1 MFRIRTYIA
10 LVSAAILLP
19 VAVFSAIAL
28 DMLRDG
34 ERDAALQAL
43 TESARA
49 TQQIVDREL
58 AGIVGALEVLATS
71 PHLENGNLESFY
83 QQAKLL
89 KREESWTVLL
99 DENAQQLVNT
109 SVQFGEPL
117 PAGANPNLLQQV
129 LASQKPLASDLFVGP
144 INNKLVTT
152 LYVPVPAHGGKR
164 YALLQT
170 FTTEFFAPMVSR
182 RSALL
187 GWMVVILDRQG
198 RFIARSQRPQETVGQ
213 TARPE
218 LVQAALTSP
227 TGLIRHPTLEGNE
240 IYGAF
245 THSEVSGWTVGVAA
259 PVESIEATA
268 GRAVRVASG
277 GLLLAVLFALVA
289 ATFAARRLARGV
301 TRATRAATTLASGA
315 VPRLVSC
322 KILEF
327 DQLHTALVDASVVLA
342 SEKES
347 RIKAEAERERLLLD
361 ESRGRLRA
369 EAENMGKDQFLAML
383 AHELRNPLAAIK
395 GAITLSERVGYGTP
409 QFAEACTV
417 INRQTEHLT
426 HLVDDLLDVSRMVNG
441 HIKLDMQPL
450 ELGKLAR
457 DCLASLRVT
466 GRTSSHQV
474 RMTTEPVW
482 VMGDSTRLEQ
492 IVNNLLVNAFKFT
505 PPNGSVELVVCGTA
519 TEAVLT
525 VKDSGMGISAELM
538 PHIFEVFVQGAPSP
552 NRAQGGLGLGL
563 ALVKQLTSL
572 HGGTVSSESAGPGQ
586 GSAFTLRLP
595 RIEAPVEVPSL
606 DAVASVHP
614 HGWRILL
621 IEDNDDARRMLSR
634 LLAMEGHEVLEA
646 STGAEGLQAAS
657 RQSPDLAVV
666 DIGLPDMTGYEVA
679 RRLRMDPAT
688 GTMGLIAMTGYGQ
701 EQDRKNALEASFDY
715 HLVKPVDIDRLL
727 DVIDLCGDAALKR
740 QGRNPGLDAPG

>member
-1 MFRIRTYIA
+1 MLKIRTYLA

-71 PHLENGNLESFY
+71 PHLENGNLEAFY
-83 QQAKLL
+83 QQAMLL

-99 DENAQQLVNT
+99 DENAQQLINT
-109 SVQFGEPL
+109 AVRFGEVL
-117 PAGANPNLLQQV
+117 PAGANPNLLRQV
-129 LASQKPLASDLFVGP
+129 LATQKPLASDLFVGP

-198 RFIARSQRPQETVGQ
+198 RFIARSQRPRETVGQ

-218 LVQAALTSP
+218 LVQAALTST
-227 TGLIRHPTLEGNE
+227 TGLIRHPSLEGNE

-277 GLLLAVLFALVA
+277 GLLLAVLFALAA

-322 KILEF
+322 KVLEF

-369 EAENMGKDQFLAML
+369 EADNIGKDQFLAML
-383 AHELRNPLAAIK
+383 AHELRNPLAAIN
-395 GAITLSERVGYGTP
+395 GAIALGERVGYGTP
-409 QFAEACTV
+409 QSAEACEV
-417 INRQTEHLT
+417 IHRQTLHMT
-426 HLVDDLLDVSRMVNG
+426 HLVDDLLDVSRMVSGN
-441 HIKLDMQPL
+441 IKLDMQPL
-450 ELGKLAR
+450 DLGKMAR
-457 DCLASLRVT
+457 DCLASMRVT
-466 GRTSSHQV
+466 GRTAAHAV
-474 RMTTEPVW
+474 RMATEPLW
-482 VMGDSTRLEQ
+482 VMGDPTRLEQ

-519 TEAVLT
+519 NEAVLT
-525 VKDSGMGISAELM
+525 VKDSGMGISPELM
-538 PHIFEVFVQGAPSP
+538 PHIFEVFIQGAPSP
-552 NRAQGGLGLGL
+552 DRVQGGLGIGL
-563 ALVKQLTSL
+563 ALVKQLVSL
-572 HGGTVSSESAGPGQ
+572 HGGTVSAESSGPGQ
-586 GSAFTLRLP
+586 GSTFTVRLP
-595 RIEAPVEVPSL
+595 RMEAPEDLPAMEPAGRSH
-606 DAVASVHP
+606 D

-621 IEDNDDARRMLSR
+621 VEDNDDARRMMSR
-634 LLAMEGHEVLEA
+634 LLVMEGHEVLEA
-646 STGAEGLQAAS
+646 STGTEGLHTAS
-657 RQSPDLAVV
+657 QQRPDLAIV
-666 DIGLPDMTGYEVA
+666 DIGLPEMTGYEVA
-679 RRLRMDPAT
+679 RRLRADTAT
-688 GTMGLIAMTGYGQ
+688 ATMGLIAITGYGQ
-701 EQDRKNALEASFDY
+701 EQDRKNALAASFDY
-715 HLVKPVDIDRLL
+715 HLVKPIDVDRLL
-727 DVIDLCGDAALKR
+727 EVIDLCGEAALQR
-740 QGRNPGLDAPG
+740 QSPQLSP